1 MKSKELIV
9 GIFVASGLVI
19 LYFGFN
25 FLKGI
30 DFFSSSS
37 KYYAVYDNV
46 DALTVSNP
54 VLVSGF
60 AVGRVSHIKI
70 LQEQDNKVLVEIDI
84 NAEIV
89 LNDSTKAILNSDFLG
104 GKSIFL
110 DIGHGRNIVEPG
122 DTILAEAAKGI
133 FDVFTESAEP
143 VADNMQSTLRRL
155 NTILDNLA
163 KNSQHLDTLFL
174 RLGNTPAYLNRTIL
188 NANSK
193 IDELSVDLK
202 SVTGS
207 INGTLRDLKPTLAN
221 FKTLSD
227 SLKQIEMNKTLLKTQ
242 ETLASLDETLKKLK
256 SGDNTVSRLMTE
268 DSLYVNL
275 NTLLIDLDSLVNHF
289 DNNPKHFMAPLGK
302 SQKKLRKTEDAKRS
316 PEIKK
321 KTSPA
326 HGFGV

>member
-9 GIFVASGLVI
+9 GVFVTASLVI

-70 LQEQDNKVLVEIDI
+70 LQGQDNKVLVEIDI
-84 NAEIV
+84 NSDIA

-110 DIGHGRNIVEPG
+110 DIGHGKNIVAAG

-174 RLGNTPAYLNRTIL
+174 KLGNTPIFLNRTIL

-193 IDELSVDLK
+193 IDELSVDIK
-202 SVTGS
+202 KVTEG
-207 INGTLRDLKPTLAN
+207 INGTLRDLKPTLSN

-227 SLKQIEMNKTLLKTQ
+227 SLKQIELNKTLEQTQ
-242 ETLASLDETLKKLK
+242 QTLASLDETLKKLR
-256 SGDNTVSRLMTE
+256 SGDNTASRLMTE

-275 NTLLIDLDSLVNHF
+275 NNLLINLDSLVNHF

-302 SQKKLRKTEDAKRS
+302 SSKKIEKDRRREEESKSEN
-316 PEIKK
+316 KK
-321 KTSPA
+321 SN
-326 HGFGV
+326 